1 MADTPTNPRAT
12 PASLPE
18 VVRRFWWPV
27 YGEAR
32 SRGHSPWAALRVCGS
47 VLSRAADGGSLLRS
61 EDHGGKLRL
70 LLRTELKEAL
80 AKPERVEAAAPFEEI
95 AVEDAEARDDYDPFP
110 DDSAFNR
117 RWAIVVL
124 ELALERVRSEY
135 TTPEQHKRWEQ
146 LRPYLARRVPEGHDQ
161 DISESVDSSEVFNLR
176 DRFRDHVRRVV
187 SETVTTPMGLDV
199 ELAELFGAA

>member
-1 MADTPTNPRAT
+1 MADSPTNPRTT

-47 VLSRAADGGSLLRS
+47 VLSRAADSGSLLKA
-61 EDHGGKLRL
+61 EDHGGQLRL
-70 LLRTELKEAL
+70 LIRSELKEAL
-80 AKPERVEAAAPFEEI
+80 AKPERVELASPLKEI
-95 AVEDAEARDDYDPFP
+95 TVAEAEARDDCDLFP

-117 RWAIVVL
+117 RWALVVL
-124 ELALERVRSEY
+124 ELALERVRQEY
-135 TTPEQHKRWEQ
+135 PTPEQQ
-146 LRPYLARRVPEGHDQ
+146 LRWKQLLPYLARRVPEGHYQ